1 MISLAMRIDI
11 AGRSIVAAV
20 ALTVFAAAVGSATP
34 ARAQSYESYGVFCA
48 GGRITVDSR
57 SEEQMRSQRGACQF
71 SRFPNRSD
79 AEGFARRNFG
89 GIGGTCSCR

>member
-1 MISLAMRIDI
+1 MDIFRRCLALGAVCASLAGF
-11 AGRSIVAAV
+11 AG
-20 ALTVFAAAVGSATP
+20 P

-48 GGRITVDSR
+48 GGRIEVDAR

-71 SRFPNRSD
+71 SRFANRSD

-89 GIGGTCSCR
+89 GIGGRCSCR

>member
-1 MISLAMRIDI
+1 MTSLAMRIDI
-11 AGRSIVAAV
+11 VGRSIAV
-20 ALTVFAAAVGSATP
+20 GVTLTVFAAAVGSATP
-34 ARAQSYESYGVFCA
+34 ARAQTHESYGVFCA